1 MGRKNKRTFWNLKDI
16 IILQF
21 IFFFIRE
28 ICRWTQEAVLP
39 PENFLH
45 PFLPVLGNLLF
56 MGVVFFWLFFLYQ
69 VPPPYLGITWERLKS
84 GALLG
89 LKLGVPL
96 VLLTIFLINFPF
108 AAREEAG
115 EFSPLF
121 FISDAEQLATSL
133 LYFILYSA
141 LFFFP
146 ALGAELYFR
155 GIIGGYFH
163 RLGGH
168 ISGAFFSSLFFALFW
183 GNIQPGWVLFHFL
196 LGLALYYCYLSRES
210 ILPGTIYLT
219 LIKAGLVLYAVGWNY
234 FST

>member
-1 MGRKNKRTFWNLKDI
+1 MAQKKKRTFWNLKDI

-21 IFFFIRE
+21 FFFLIRE
-28 ICRWTQEAVLP
+28 FFRWNQETVLS
-39 PENFLH
+39 PEHFLH
-45 PFLPVLGNLLF
+45 PYLPVLGNILF

-96 VLLTIFLINFPF
+96 VLFTIFLINFPF

-115 EFSPLF
+115 EFAPLIS
-121 FISDAEQLATSL
+121 ISDAEQLAASL
-133 LYFILYSA
+133 LYLILYSA
-141 LFFFP
+141 LFFLP

-163 RLGGH
+163 RLGGN

-183 GNIQPGWVLFHFL
+183 GNIQPGWFLFHFL
-196 LGLALYYCYLSRES
+196 LGLVLYYCYLSRES

-219 LIKAGLVLYAVGWNY
+219 LIQASLVLYAVGYNY
-234 FST
+234 FPI

>member
-1 MGRKNKRTFWNLKDI
+1 MARKNKRTFWNLKDI

-28 ICRWTQEAVLP
+28 ICRWNQEVVFPA
-39 PENFLH
+39 EHFLH
-45 PFLPVLGNLLF
+45 PYLPVLGNLLF
-56 MGVVFFWLFFLYQ
+56 MGVVFFWLFFLYE

-89 LKLGVPL
+89 LKLGAPL
-96 VLLTIFLINFPF
+96 VFLTIFLINFPF
-108 AAREEAG
+108 AAREETGGFA
-115 EFSPLF
+115 PLV

-133 LYFILYSA
+133 LYLIMYSA
-141 LFFFP
+141 LFFLP

-163 RLGGH
+163 RLGGN

-183 GNIQPGWVLFHFL
+183 GNLQPGWVLFHFL
-196 LGLALYYCYLSRES
+196 LGLILYYCYLSRES
-210 ILPGTIYLT
+210 ILPGAVYLT
-219 LIKAGLVLYAVGWNY
+219 LIKVGLVLYAVGWNY